1 MILFGST
8 FSQSSSTQLANRLA
22 RLAQFICQTLF
33 MPSINWIVL
42 SLNHFSGGFPC
53 LVWIPQ
59 SLNTPLGFSHLA
71 WGISTLNL
79 EPLNLKHS
87 FGVLTLSLRSFHAQH
102 ENYEPQPPFFL
113 LLSVRNPHAQ
123 HGLQLYD
130 FVNLRKCFL
139 QPPMAFQTNNK
150 YVNHS

>member
-102 ENYEPQPPFFL
+102 ETYEPQTPL
-113 LLSVRNPHAQ
+113 LFVIKCEKSPCLAWIVALRLCESSRMLPIAT
-123 HGLQLYD
+123 HGLPNQ
-130 FVNLRKCFL
+130 
-139 QPPMAFQTNNK
+139 
-150 YVNHS
+150 